1 MLLYMPSLAIII
13 PCYNEEVRLKR
24 VSIEKLV
31 EGLDDAT
38 LIFVNDGSRDNT
50 LAVLS
55 DLAAQ
60 FPDRIS
66 IISFQKNEGKAKA
79 IAKGVR
85 QVIDTRSFV
94 YIGYMDADFSTPV
107 AEFIKLYTIIRE
119 QRASFVFG
127 SRIKKLNSGINRKA
141 FRHIAGRVI
150 STLIDLHFKLGIYD
164 TQCGAKIFSSEV
176 VSAVFDS
183 PFYCNWLF
191 DVEIFIRLKKKG
203 LLSGGIEQPLQGWK
217 DIGGSKISLKTL
229 PAICGEL
236 VTLARRY

>member
-85 QVIDTRSFV
+85 QVIDTRSCV
-94 YIGYMDADFSTPV
+94 
-107 AEFIKLYTIIRE
+107 
-119 QRASFVFG
+119 
-127 SRIKKLNSGINRKA
+127 
-141 FRHIAGRVI
+141 
-150 STLIDLHFKLGIYD
+150 
-164 TQCGAKIFSSEV
+164 
-176 VSAVFDS
+176 
-183 PFYCNWLF
+183 
-191 DVEIFIRLKKKG
+191 
-203 LLSGGIEQPLQGWK
+203 
-217 DIGGSKISLKTL
+217 
-229 PAICGEL
+229 
-236 VTLARRY
+236 

>member
-107 AEFIKLYTIIRE
+107 AEFIKLYTIIRGTE
-119 QRASFVFG
+119 GLLCLRLEDQE
-127 SRIKKLNSGINRKA
+127 IK
-141 FRHIAGRVI
+141 FR
-150 STLIDLHFKLGIYD
+150 Y
-164 TQCGAKIFSSEV
+164 QQ
-176 VSAVFDS
+176 
-183 PFYCNWLF
+183 
-191 DVEIFIRLKKKG
+191 KG
-203 LLSGGIEQPLQGWK
+203 LQAYSRESYFHPYR
-217 DIGGSKISLKTL
+217 S
-229 PAICGEL
+229 AF
-236 VTLARRY
+236 